1 MHIIKLLIRAAVAQ
15 KSSARAWKM
24 KSLCR
29 SQSSEKVMWAF
40 WKFANQ
46 LLLEC
51 ALGKGWARFRMQRR
65 RRHQWRG
72 VWHYAREFACVSA
85 PEINHPFFRHYYAS
99 RVALSLF
106 RRLSVRALYFIEVK
120 RMMVFTPPKAAI
132 HQTAERCHA
141 RYHPSTAPRQYI
153 FHGAF

>member
-1 MHIIKLLIRAAVAQ
+1 MHLIKILIRAAVTQ
-15 KSSARAWKM
+15 KSRARAWKM
-24 KSLCR
+24 KSPC
-29 SQSSEKVMWAF
+29 SSRVKKWCGRFGSLRINSCWGAR
-40 WKFANQ
+40 
-46 LLLEC
+46 
-51 ALGKGWARFRMQRR
+51 LGKGRALSHAAATAASMTG
-65 RRHQWRG
+65 G
-72 VWHYAREFACVSA
+72 VTLCERVCVCVSA

-106 RRLSVRALYFIEVK
+106 RRLSVLARYFIEVK